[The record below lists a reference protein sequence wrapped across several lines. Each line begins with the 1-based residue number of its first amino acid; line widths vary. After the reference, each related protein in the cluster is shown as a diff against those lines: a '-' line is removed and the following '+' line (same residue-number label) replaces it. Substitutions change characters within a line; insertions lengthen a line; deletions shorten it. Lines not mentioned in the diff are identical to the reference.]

1 LQYFLVVALF
11 NVFPLP
17 QRSGFRQSFAYVGES
32 VDRGYNVVVFPEGR
46 RTTTGE
52 LSAFRTGIGLLY
64 ERLNLPVLPM
74 YIDGLYELK
83 MKNRKWAPPGAVRVT
98 IGKPIRFDSAMSAEA
113 IARELQNE
121 VAALKN

>member
-1 LQYFLVVALF
+1 
-11 NVFPLP
+11 
-17 QRSGFRQSFAYVGES
+17 
-32 VDRGYNVVVFPEGR
+32 
-46 RTTTGE
+46 
-52 LSAFRTGIGLLY
+52 
-64 ERLNLPVLPM
+64 M